1 MKKVILVTG
10 AAVFALA
17 SFAAA
22 YTFSANL
29 TVGSTGA
36 DVVALQQA
44 LKASGQSIPS
54 IASGAAQPGY
64 FGSQTKAAV
73 VAFQASKGLPATGF
87 VGPLTRGVLNGST
100 VATTVST
107 ACPVGFTCTANPGTT
122 APVTGTVVGISTTG
136 VAGSLDIANGSIV
149 GNGTSVNDGQE
160 VDLGSIS
167 LQSGASDMAVSS
179 IAVDFNVRP
188 WLYMSSLS
196 IKDQNGNVLATAS
209 NLNQGNFSEIT
220 VGTDYRISI
229 PVSVV
234 VPHATKIY
242 AVLHGVFAT
251 SNRQAT
257 PIALVRLSVRSTDGT
272 GVSLTSDTGL
282 LGTTV
287 MYVAYGGQQGSSII
301 VTTDPSSPVAG
312 HVIQTSTGN
321 TQTQNVLLGVFDLK
335 SQNIQSTLQG
345 LTANVS
351 IAGQGSIGSTFAY
364 FQLKS
369 GSTVLNTGTP
379 TTPNASS
386 SAVTF
391 SNFNL
396 ALLANQYTTVSLYAT
411 VNGGVTGVTASSSLV
426 LTADVNGLSNQIT
439 GIDSSSNSLT
449 LSNKNTTFTVP
460 GGGNQTISLSG
471 TSLSNLAWSIN
482 GGTPTSLVGTSPAR
496 YPSQVFYNG
505 SFTVT
510 AGNNPLYLSTNGAT
524 ALTLATS
531 SSAGASSDLTDAVT
545 VFTPADGIQSWD
557 SSGSY
562 YQIPANATRT
572 FNTTGV
578 LALASTAST
587 TQISASVG
595 ATAVNLGSAI
605 GLSDLKVSTQLQGL
619 NSDFSKGSVF
629 LNGSL

>member
-1 MKKVILVTG
+1 MKKVLLVTG
-10 AAVFALA
+10 VAVLALA
-17 SFAAA
+17 SVAAA
-22 YTFSANL
+22 YTFNANL

-44 LKASGQSIPS
+44 LIAAGQSIPS

-73 VAFQASKGLPATGF
+73 VAFQAAHGIVPTSGF
-87 VGPLTRGVLNGST
+87 VGPITRGVLNGGVSA
-100 VATTVST
+100 VKPVST
-107 ACPVGFTCTANPGTT
+107 ACPVGFTCTANPGTGT
-122 APVTGTVVGISTTG
+122 TGTTGTVAGITTPG

-160 VDLGSIS
+160 ADLGSIS

-196 IKDQNGNVLATAS
+196 VKDQNGNVLATVA
-209 NLNQGNFSEIT
+209 NLNQSMFSEIT
-220 VGTDYRISI
+220 VGSDYRISI
-229 PVSVV
+229 PASVV
-234 VPHATKIY
+234 VPKATKIY
-242 AVLHGVFAT
+242 AILHGVFAT
-251 SNRQAT
+251 SNRSAT
-257 PIALVRLSVRSTDGT
+257 PISLIRLSVRSTDGT

-282 LGTTV
+282 LDSTV

-301 VTTDPSSPVAG
+301 VTTDPSSPKAG
-312 HVIQTSTGN
+312 NVIQTSTGN

-335 SQNIQSTLQG
+335 SQNVNATLQG
-345 LTANVS
+345 LTVNVNET
-351 IAGQGSIGSTFAY
+351 GVGSIGSTFAY

-379 TTPNASS
+379 VTPTASTS
-386 SAVTF
+386 QVTF

-396 ALLANQYTTVSLYAT
+396 ALPANQYTTVSVYAT
-411 VNGGVTGVTASSSLV
+411 VNGNVNGVVASTS
-426 LTADVNGLSNQIT
+426 LTALAANIT

-449 LSNKNTTFTVP
+449 IQSAGTIP

-471 TSLSNLAWSIN
+471 NALSSLAWGIN
-482 GGTPTSLVGTSPAR
+482 GGSNSVTPTTQAGNYSR
-496 YPSQVFYNG
+496 YPSQVTYNG

-510 AGNNPLYLSTNGAT
+510 AGNNPLFLSTNGAT
-524 ALTLATS
+524 ALTLSTS
-531 SSAGASSDLTDAVT
+531 SSAGGGSNLSDAVT
-545 VFTPADGIQSWD
+545 TFTPADGVQSWD

-562 YQIPANATRT
+562 YQITAGTSRT
-572 FNTTGV
+572 FNLTGV
-578 LALASTAST
+578 LALNSTAST

-595 ATAVNLGSAI
+595 ATAVNLNSASNLAGGTAI
-605 GLSDLKVSTQLQGL
+605 PVTTQLQGL
-619 NSDFSKGSVF
+619 NSDFSKGYVF
-629 LNGSL
+629 LNGTI